1 MSTNYNFYSF
11 LKFLHS
17 LNQFQNDI
25 LSKTLKSKKSN
36 NYLNENYNSFH
47 DVSIKDYN
55 HSNNN
60 ISLSNEINLLKSEN
74 ESLKKEINDICK
86 RFENDINI
94 VLLILQEKDKNISIL
109 NNNIKE
115 LTIQNK
121 NLLEI
126 LKKISNKSLN
136 ENNFIDYLNNIDI
149 KDNNEILNELKFE
162 NEKKE
167 KTIKNL
173 KIEIKNL
180 NEQLKLENEKQ
191 NNEKINEYKNLYENE
206 IIKCNIL
213 KNNIQEIKILFEKLI
228 KNKIKNLKSNNFN
241 INNSILIHENY
252 NLKNLINKLNITNN
266 LIKREN
272 EFLKKEFYK
281 NIYSQENNK
290 NNIKI

>member
-25 LSKTLKSKKSN
+25 LSKTLKSNKSK
-36 NYLNENYNSFH
+36 NYLNENYNSFN

-60 ISLSNEINLLKSEN
+60 ISLYNEINLLKSEN

-109 NNNIKE
+109 NNNINE

-126 LKKISNKSLN
+126 LKKISNNSLN
-136 ENNFIDYLNNIDI
+136 ENNFIDYLNNIDN

-206 IIKCNIL
+206 IIKYNIL
-213 KNNIQEIKILFEKLI
+213 KNDIQEIKILFEKLI
-228 KNKIKNLKSNNFN
+228 KNKIKNPNSKNFN
-241 INNSILIHENY
+241 INNSILIQENY
-252 NLKNLINKLNITNN
+252 NLKNLINKLNKTNN

-290 NNIKI
+290 DNIKI

>member
-47 DVSIKDYN
+47 DVSIKDYIN
-55 HSNNN
+55 SNNN

-115 LTIQNK
+115 LTI
-121 NLLEI
+121 
-126 LKKISNKSLN
+126 
-136 ENNFIDYLNNIDI
+136 
-149 KDNNEILNELKFE
+149 
-162 NEKKE
+162 
-167 KTIKNL
+167 
-173 KIEIKNL
+173 
-180 NEQLKLENEKQ
+180 
-191 NNEKINEYKNLYENE
+191 
-206 IIKCNIL
+206 
-213 KNNIQEIKILFEKLI
+213 
-228 KNKIKNLKSNNFN
+228 
-241 INNSILIHENY
+241 
-252 NLKNLINKLNITNN
+252 
-266 LIKREN
+266 
-272 EFLKKEFYK
+272 
-281 NIYSQENNK
+281 
-290 NNIKI
+290 